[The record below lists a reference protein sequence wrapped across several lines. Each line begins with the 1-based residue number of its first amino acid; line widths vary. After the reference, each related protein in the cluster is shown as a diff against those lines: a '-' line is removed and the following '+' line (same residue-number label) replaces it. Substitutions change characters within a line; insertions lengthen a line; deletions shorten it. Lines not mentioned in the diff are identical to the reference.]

1 MKKKKYIQPL
11 MENFRITPPQ
21 LLTISEGWSQN
32 GGNVIHVEQEGDDWK
47 NSEEIDDDIGGYGGW
62 GDDGFIPID

>member
-11 MENFRITPPQ
+11 TETFRITPPQ
-21 LLTISEGWSQN
+21 LLNISEGWSQN
-32 GGNVIHVEQEGDDWK
+32 GGNVINVGQEGDYWGTEYTDT
-47 NSEEIDDDIGGYGGW
+47 IGGYGGW

>member
-11 MENFRITPPQ
+11 TETFRMASPQ
-21 LLTISEGWSQN
+21 LLAATQGWATD
-32 GGNVIHVEQEGDDWK
+32 GGTVINVGQEGDDWGT
-47 NSEEIDDDIGGYGGW
+47 EYTDTIGGYGGW

>member
-11 MENFRITPPQ
+11 TETFRITPPQ
-21 LLTISEGWSQN
+21 LLTISEGWSKN
-32 GGNVIHVEQEGDDWK
+32 GGNVINVGQEGDNWGTEYTDT
-47 NSEEIDDDIGGYGGW
+47 IGGYGGW

>member
-11 MENFRITPPQ
+11 TETFRMASPQ
-21 LLTISEGWSQN
+21 LLAATQGWATD
-32 GGNVIHVEQEGDDWK
+32 GGKVINVEQESDDWK
-47 NSEEIDDDIGGYGGW
+47 KSEENDDDIGGYGGW

>member
-11 MENFRITPPQ
+11 TETFRITPPQ

-32 GGNVIHVEQEGDDWK
+32 GGNVINVGQEGDDWGT
-47 NSEEIDDDIGGYGGW
+47 EYTDTIGGYGGW

>member
-11 MENFRITPPQ
+11 TETLRITPPQ

-32 GGNVIHVEQEGDDWK
+32 GGNVINVGQEGDDWGT
-47 NSEEIDDDIGGYGGW
+47 EYTDTIGGYGGW
-62 GDDGFIPID
+62 GDDGSIDID

>member
-11 MENFRITPPQ
+11 TETFRITPPQ

-32 GGNVIHVEQEGDDWK
+32 GGNVIPVGQEDDDWGT
-47 NSEEIDDDIGGYGGW
+47 EYTDTIGGYGGW

>member
-11 MENFRITPPQ
+11 TETFRITPPQ

-32 GGNVIHVEQEGDDWK
+32 GGNVIHVGQEDDDWGT
-47 NSEEIDDDIGGYGGW
+47 EYTDTIGGYGGW
-62 GDDGFIPID
+62 GDDGFIVID

>member
-11 MENFRITPPQ
+11 TETFRITPPQ

-32 GGNVIHVEQEGDDWK
+32 GGNVIHVEQEGDDWGT
-47 NSEEIDDDIGGYGGW
+47 EYTDTIGCYCGW
-62 GDDGFIPID
+62 GEDGFIPID

>member
-11 MENFRITPPQ
+11 TETFRITPPQ
-21 LLTISEGWSQN
+21 LLTISEGWSQDR
-32 GGNVIHVEQEGDDWK
+32 GNVIHVEQEGDDWGT
-47 NSEEIDDDIGGYGGW
+47 EYTDTIGGYGGW

>member
-11 MENFRITPPQ
+11 TETFRITPPH
-21 LLTISEGWSQN
+21 LLAATQGWSQDQ
-32 GGNVIHVEQEGDDWK
+32 GDVINVGQEGDDWGT
-47 NSEEIDDDIGGYGGW
+47 EYTDTIGGWGGW